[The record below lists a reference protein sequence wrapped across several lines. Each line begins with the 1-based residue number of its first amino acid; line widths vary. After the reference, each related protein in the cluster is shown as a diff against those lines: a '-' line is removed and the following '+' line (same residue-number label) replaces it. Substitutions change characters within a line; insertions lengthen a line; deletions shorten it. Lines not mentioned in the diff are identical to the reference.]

1 MSHTMDDIEENK
13 SFIET
18 TEPASAPLRLCRRF
32 QCRFRQP
39 QLQLHELYQLYLF
52 IGVTQLLFGIVILC
66 MRKPVESHM
75 LIHGGPVGPVF
86 NGRWLPL
93 FALAATVFQYAF
105 SYVNV
110 LSQGWGDPNS
120 RFWCDLRIMY
130 IRGFNTVRTSI
141 RFFSVSCCML
151 FAMCLSGM
159 AELSTTLC
167 MVMLTVVAEWQ
178 LGVLELANQYDTQL
192 RSKAEE
198 FVSLEALQYIQT
210 QRPTPNKT
218 NWSPMVIAATVKTL
232 TWALV
237 YVYSSAVVDNTPY
250 KFIHA
255 LILTLTCYT
264 YVVPLLEHF
273 MYQKNLLTFCELEL
287 HRMFSDIFFLLI
299 VVTFS
304 LI

>member
-1 MSHTMDDIEENK
+1 MDDTEENK

-18 TEPASAPLRLCRRF
+18 TQLASTPLRLCRRF

-39 QLQLHELYQLYLF
+39 QLQLYELYQLYLF
-52 IGVTQLLFGIVILC
+52 IGAAQMLFGIVVVC
-66 MRKPVESHM
+66 MREPLNVR
-75 LIHGGPVGPVF
+75 LLLHGNAVGPAI

-93 FALAATVFQYAF
+93 FALAATLFQYAF

-110 LSQGWGDPNS
+110 LSKGWGDPNS

-130 IRGFNTVRTSI
+130 IRGFNTVRTTV
-141 RFFSVSCCML
+141 RFFSVSVCML

-159 AELSTTLC
+159 AEVSTVVF
-167 MVMLTVVAEWQ
+167 MVILTVMAEWQ

-192 RSKAEE
+192 RSKAGE
-198 FVSLEALQYIQT
+198 FVSLEALQYVQT
-210 QRPTPNKT
+210 QRTAPSKT
-218 NWSPMVIAATVKTL
+218 NWSPMVIAAIVKTT

-237 YVYSSAVVDNTPY
+237 YVYSSSVIYDTSY
-250 KFIHA
+250 TFIRP

-273 MYQKNLLTFCELEL
+273 VYQKNLLTFCELEL

>member
-1 MSHTMDDIEENK
+1 MDDIEENK
-13 SFIET
+13 TLIET
-18 TEPASAPLRLCRRF
+18 TEPATTPLRLCRRF
-32 QCRFRQP
+32 QCRFKQP
-39 QLQLHELYQLYLF
+39 QLHLHELYQLYLF
-52 IGVTQLLFGIVILC
+52 IGAAQLLFGIVILC
-66 MRKPVESHM
+66 MREPLNAS
-75 LIHGGPVGPVF
+75 LLLHGKPVGPAI

-110 LSQGWGDPNS
+110 LSKGWGDPKS

-130 IRGFNTVRTSI
+130 IRGFNTVRTTV
-141 RFFSVSCCML
+141 RFFSVSFCML

-159 AELSTTLC
+159 AEVSTVVC
-167 MVMLTVVAEWQ
+167 MVILTVMAEWQ
-178 LGVLELANQYDTQL
+178 LGVLELTNQYDTQL
-192 RSKAEE
+192 QSKAEE
-198 FVSLEALQYIQT
+198 FVSLEVLQYVQT
-210 QRPTPNKT
+210 QRTTPSKT
-218 NWSPMVIAATVKTL
+218 NWSPMVVAATVKTL

-237 YVYSSAVVDNTPY
+237 YVYSSSVIDDTPY
-250 KFIHA
+250 KFIRA

-273 MYQKNLLTFCELEL
+273 VYQKNLLTFCELEL
-287 HRMFSDIFFLLI
+287 HRMCSDIFFLLI